1 MAKVIVI
8 SDADG
13 HTTVLNY
20 SLHNLKQ
27 LLAAFLES
35 GQCDNE
41 DKADL
46 FLGRDLD
53 NITQYSEQDLEDFII
68 YSCLNVNNRGGS
80 VHIMEP
86 IDWTFKWNPFY

>member
-1 MAKVIVI
+1 MAKVII
-8 SDADG
+8 INDSDG

-20 SLHNLKQ
+20 NLNNLKQ
-27 LLAAFLES
+27 LLNAFLEF

-53 NITQYSEQDLEDFII
+53 NITQYSEQDLEDFIVV
-68 YSCLNVNNRGGS
+68 SCLNINNRCGQ

-86 IDWTFKWNPFY
+86 IDWTCRWNPFG